1 MTGQKFQQKK
11 KKRYSRKVKRIFIQI
26 TITDLPTFFA

>member
-1 MTGQKFQQKK
+1 MTGQKFQQQ
-11 KKRYSRKVKRIFIQI
+11 KKRYSRKVKLIFIQI

>member
-1 MTGQKFQQKK
+1 MTGQKFQQK